1 MGDVINLKQFRKAKE
16 RAAKKKQA
24 EENRSKHGTP
34 KAERSLK
41 KAREDKEDA
50 KLAGHRLTGED
61 DDREPA

>member
-16 RAAKKKQA
+16 RAEKKKKA
-24 EENRSKHGTP
+24 EENRSKHGTS

-41 KAREDKEDA
+41 KAREEREDVEH
-50 KLAGHRLTGED
+50 AGHRLGGED